1 MPHAILAAW
10 CVAPFLLVMAMLQIR
25 ILVADPSKGLL
36 RYMGQVF
43 DSFSFDGRY
52 IKQAQT
58 PEDALKLAR
67 SLKPD
72 LLITDWFDN
81 EPLTGLALYSAARG
95 LNPLCQL
102 GLLRTGVEPQHTAA
116 AEEAGALFL
125 LQKPCTSAQLL
136 AALGQALKDLSH
148 KNPTVNTPAKDDAAI
163 AAQHLSALKRA
174 AQMAPL
180 KPGDQVLHQGRRD
193 TVRNAILRRG
203 EMVVQLEGFAE
214 LVPVEELQRA

>member
-1 MPHAILAAW
+1 
-10 CVAPFLLVMAMLQIR
+10 MLQIR

-43 DSFSFDGRY
+43 ESFSFDGRY
-52 IKQAQT
+52 LKQAQT

-116 AEEAGALFL
+116 AEEVGALFL
-125 LQKPCTSAQLL
+125 LPKPCTAPQLL
-136 AALGQALKDLSH
+136 AALGQALKDLSQ
-148 KNPTVNTPAKDDAAI
+148 KNPMVNAPAKDDAAI
-163 AAQHLSALKRA
+163 AAQHLSALTRA
-174 AQMAPL
+174 AQMAPF
-180 KPGDQVLHQGRRD
+180 KPGDQVLHLGRKE
-193 TVRNAILRRG
+193 TVRNSILRRG

-214 LVPVEELQRA
+214 LVPVADLQRA

>member
-1 MPHAILAAW
+1 
-10 CVAPFLLVMAMLQIR
+10 
-25 ILVADPSKGLL
+25 
-36 RYMGQVF
+36 MGQVF
-43 DSFSFDGRY
+43 ESFSFDGRY

-81 EPLTGLALYSAARG
+81 EPLTGMALYSAARG

-125 LQKPCTSAQLL
+125 LPKPCTAAQLL
-136 AALGQALKDLSH
+136 AALGQALKELS
-148 KNPTVNTPAKDDAAI
+148 KRNPEVNAPAKDDAAI
-163 AAQHLSALKRA
+163 AAQHLAALKRA
-174 AQMAPL
+174 AQMGPL
-180 KPGDQVLHQGRRD
+180 KPGDQVMHQGRRE

-203 EMVVQLEGFAE
+203 EMVVLLEGFAE
-214 LVPVEELQRA
+214 MVPVSDIQRI